1 MSVLA
6 RQKQAWQ
13 QLNQLYTTYTLP
25 PNTNKGTIAWDLTST
40 SKSSSITSSVTSSV
54 TSSHI
59 SNFHLLPSFL
69 SKTETNYVI
78 NTLKTMDFDTDQDT
92 VDDAPTY
99 EFYLEKN
106 GSFTNIASIPGK

>member
-1 MSVLA
+1 MPS
-6 RQKQAWQ
+6 
-13 QLNQLYTTYTLP
+13 
-25 PNTNKGTIAWDLTST
+25 NTNKGTIAWDLTST
-40 SKSSSITSSVTSSV
+40 SKSSSVTSSV
-54 TSSHI
+54 TSHVST
-59 SNFHLLPSFL
+59 FHLLPSFL

-106 GSFTNIASIPGK
+106 GSFTDIASIPGK

>member
-13 QLNQLYTTYTLP
+13 QLNQLYTTYTIP
-25 PNTNKGTIAWDLTST
+25 PNTNKGTIAWELTST
-40 SKSSSITSSVTSSV
+40 SKSSSDSSSV
-54 TSSHI
+54 TSSHV